1 MFFLIFKKEL
11 EEKGKIII
19 NCKVKA
25 KAKKN
30 EIKAFLDQRTLKIDI
45 VKPALANQANLE
57 LIKFLKKLFLPLKV
71 EVEIVL
77 GKSNSLKTLK
87 IIKL

>member
-71 EVEIVL
+71 EIEIVV